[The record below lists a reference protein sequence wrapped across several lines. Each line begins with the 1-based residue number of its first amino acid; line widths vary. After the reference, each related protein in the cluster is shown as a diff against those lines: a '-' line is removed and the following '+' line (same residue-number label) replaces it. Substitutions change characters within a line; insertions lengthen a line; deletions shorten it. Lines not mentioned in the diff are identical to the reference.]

1 MTDDPMFARGD
12 EHDNR
17 VQVLL
22 TADEY
27 LFARDYAKE
36 QGLSV
41 SAYLRQ
47 LLNHDRRVIA
57 QKQLSAS
64 APSGDTPQLTQEMHK
79 VLKALA
85 HLIKE
90 QP

>member
-1 MTDDPMFARGD
+1 MVNEIVFSRGD
-12 EHDNR
+12 GHDER

-47 LLNHDRRVIA
+47 LLNNDRRSLA

-64 APSGDTPQLTQEMHK
+64 SASGNTSEITQDMHTI
-79 VLKALA
+79 LKALA
-85 HLIKE
+85 KLAKDYE
-90 QP
+90 

>member
-1 MTDDPMFARGD
+1 MTDEPAFARGD
-12 EHDNR
+12 EHDQR

-27 LFARDYAKE
+27 LFARDYARE

-47 LLNHDRRVIA
+47 LLNNDRRSFA
-57 QKQLSAS
+57 QKQLSTS
-64 APSGDTPQLTQEMHK
+64 MPSGDTPQLTQEMHT
-79 VLKALA
+79 VLQALA
-85 HLIKE
+85 TLIKG
-90 QP
+90 QV

>member
-1 MTDDPMFARGD
+1 MVN
-12 EHDNR
+12 EHDQR

-47 LLNHDRRVIA
+47 LLNNDRRSVA

-64 APSGDTPQLTQEMHK
+64 EAGSNTSELTQDMHTI
-79 VLKALA
+79 LKALA
-85 HLIKE
+85 KLAKDYE
-90 QP
+90 

>member
-1 MTDDPMFARGD
+1 MVN
-12 EHDNR
+12 EHDQR

-47 LLNHDRRVIA
+47 LLNNDRRVVA

-64 APSGDTPQLTQEMHK
+64 EAGSNTSELTQDMHTI
-79 VLKALA
+79 LKALA
-85 HLIKE
+85 KLAKDYE
-90 QP
+90 

>member
-1 MTDDPMFARGD
+1 MVS
-12 EHDNR
+12 EHDQR

-27 LFARDYAKE
+27 LFARDYARE

-47 LLNHDRRVIA
+47 LLNNDRRSLA

-64 APSGDTPQLTQEMHK
+64 DPGGNTSELTQDMRTI
-79 VLKALA
+79 LKALA
-85 HLIKE
+85 KLAKDYE
-90 QP
+90 

>member
-1 MTDDPMFARGD
+1 MVN
-12 EHDNR
+12 EHDQR

-47 LLNHDRRVIA
+47 LLNNDRRSVA
-57 QKQLSAS
+57 QKQLSTSNAS
-64 APSGDTPQLTQEMHK
+64 GNTAELTQDMHTI
-79 VLKALA
+79 LKALA
-85 HLIKE
+85 KLAKDYE
-90 QP
+90 

>member
-1 MTDDPMFARGD
+1 MVS
-12 EHDNR
+12 EHDQR

-36 QGLSV
+36 HGLSV

-47 LLNHDRRVIA
+47 LLNNDRRSVA

-64 APSGDTPQLTQEMHK
+64 SVSGNTAELTQDMHTI
-79 VLKALA
+79 LKALA
-85 HLIKE
+85 KLAKDYE
-90 QP
+90 